1 MVHSGGYKSSTP
13 AALRLSLSST
23 LSSSSTS
30 SLSSSK
36 MGMKRVD
43 LIRCAFKA
51 SDVDV
56 DVVDVIGVIGVVDV
70 LEDSFLPFSQN
81 EKKENFGWSRKKSQ
95 NRKLSKHTETRIR
108 TKPNFVSIFF
118 LFFELT
124 YSSAVDSF

>member
-1 MVHSGGYKSSTP
+1 MVHSGGYKSPTP

-23 LSSSSTS
+23 
-30 SLSSSK
+30 LSSSK

-56 DVVDVIGVIGVVDV
+56 DVVDVIGVVDV

-95 NRKLSKHTETRIR
+95 NRKLSEHTETRIR
-108 TKPNFVSIFF
+108 TKPNLVSIFF
-118 LFFELT
+118 LIFRTNLLI
-124 YSSAVDSF
+124 SS

>member
-1 MVHSGGYKSSTP
+1 MVHSGGYKSPTP
-13 AALRLSLSST
+13 AALRLSLSSL
-23 LSSSSTS
+23 LSSSSS
-30 SLSSSK
+30 SSSK

-81 EKKENFGWSRKKSQ
+81 EKKETLAGQEKNLKTENCSNTPRLKFGQNLILFRYFFNFS
-95 NRKLSKHTETRIR
+95 N
-108 TKPNFVSIFF
+108 
-118 LFFELT
+118 
-124 YSSAVDSF
+124 